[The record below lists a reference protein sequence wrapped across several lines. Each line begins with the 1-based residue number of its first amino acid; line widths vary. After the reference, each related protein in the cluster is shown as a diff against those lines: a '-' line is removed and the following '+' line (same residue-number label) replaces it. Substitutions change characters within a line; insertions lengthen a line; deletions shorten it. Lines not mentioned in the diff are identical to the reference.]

1 MMAIEITKHTF
12 HSVSS
17 QLSIFLSIIMTVVVH
32 LVGKHYSHGNHS
44 ATWRI
49 IMHRRGN
56 IWYLETE
63 ISGTKFTALQT
74 SNLIQNTRKS
84 TLRFS
89 HLPSDQ
95 HAILRRDEQSVYIM
109 LVYCR
114 F

>member
-1 MMAIEITKHTF
+1 MMVIWITKHTF

-32 LVGKHYSHGNHS
+32 LVGKYYSHGKHS

-49 IMHRRGN
+49 VMHRGGN
-56 IWYLETE
+56 IWYLVTE
-63 ISGTKFTALQT
+63 ISGSKFTALQT
-74 SNLIQNTRKS
+74 PKLIQNTRKG

-95 HAILRRDEQSVYIM
+95 HAIVKRDTMWVYRR
-109 LVYCR
+109 